1 MPWAPIRPDWRDAM
15 TAEATPGGTLILF
28 AREPVA
34 GQVKTRLI
42 PALGGEGAAQLY
54 RRLLGIALRAGAAT
68 PGVRRRLWC
77 TGMPADGGEC
87 ARLAAAHGFTWHPQ
101 PEGDLGARMAAA
113 LAEALVTADRAV
125 LIGSDC
131 PDYNADYLS
140 AAFAALD
147 DHDAVLGP
155 AADGGY
161 VLIGLRRPAPA
172 LFADIHWS
180 TCAVLAETRTALRR
194 IGLTWTELPT
204 LRDLDRPEDL
214 ADFGH
219 LLDSDRH
226 LD

>member
-1 MPWAPIRPDWRDAM
+1 M
-15 TAEATPGGTLILF
+15 TAEPSPCGTLILF
-28 AREPVA
+28 AREPIA

-42 PALGGEGAAQLY
+42 PALGAEGAARLY
-54 RRLLGIALRAGAAT
+54 RRLLGLALRAGAAT
-68 PGVRRRLWC
+68 PCARRQLWC
-77 TGMPADGGEC
+77 TGMPPDGGDC
-87 ARLAAAHGFTWHPQ
+87 ARLAATHGFTWHPQ

-113 LAEALVTADRAV
+113 LAEALASADRAV

-131 PDYNADYLS
+131 PDYTPDYLS
-140 AAFAALD
+140 AAFAALS

-172 LFADIHWS
+172 LFTGIHWS
-180 TCAVLAETRTALRR
+180 RASVLAETRAALRGR
-194 IGLTWTELPT
+194 GLTWVELPT

-214 ADFGH
+214 AGVSH
-219 LLDSDRH
+219 LLHTESQ

>member
-1 MPWAPIRPDWRDAM
+1 M

-42 PALGGEGAAQLY
+42 PALGAEGAARLY

-68 PGVRRRLWC
+68 HGAHRQLWC
-77 TGMPADGGEC
+77 AGAPAEGGEC
-87 ARLAAAHGFTWHPQ
+87 ARLAEAHGFTWHRQ
-101 PEGDLGARMAAA
+101 SEGDLGTRMAAA
-113 LAEALVTADRAV
+113 LAEALAFGDRAV

-131 PDYNADYLS
+131 PDYDAAYLS
-140 AAFAALD
+140 AAFAAMD
-147 DHDAVLGP
+147 DRDAVLGP

-161 VLIGLRRPAPA
+161 VLIGLRSPAPEA
-172 LFADIHWS
+172 FAGIHWS
-180 TCAVLAETRTALRR
+180 SPAVLTETRAALRR

-204 LRDLDRPEDL
+204 LRDLDLPEDL
-214 ADFGH
+214 IEVAD
-219 LLDSDRH
+219 LLDTHRQ